1 MSLKPCQT
9 NTHKKIPLQPSIFW
23 IFLNLTLQYFQNS
36 ELFFFSPQRNHVP
49 WKTPNQNAFL
59 RLINNFHVW
68 LSIIYLSYTA
78 VLLFASSEI
87 CSVLKHSEII
97 SAPWSGV
104 ALHSTVW
111 RGVWGRGHG
120 SQAAPHQGIEL
131 QPSGN
136 SCWFSCLAKPVLPAA
151 IYVQTFILYEWQC
164 VCAFMCVC
172 VSYFGQYN
180 VASRLK

>member
-1 MSLKPCQT
+1 ML
-9 NTHKKIPLQPSIFW
+9 H
-23 IFLNLTLQYFQNS
+23 
-36 ELFFFSPQRNHVP
+36 
-49 WKTPNQNAFL
+49 
-59 RLINNFHVW
+59 
-68 LSIIYLSYTA
+68 
-78 VLLFASSEI
+78 FASSEI

-151 IYVQTFILYEWQC
+151 IYVQTFILYEWLC
-164 VCAFMCVC
+164 VCACVG
-172 VSYFGQYN
+172 VSVSSEATKSVTTAFEGGSNSLLSQGQNRQYGRRVTVGDCRPVLITSN
-180 VASRLK
+180 TRSQV